1 MAYTITLCN
10 AFAMMLVFYAGEIAG
25 IIAGL
30 LILVILCVIM
40 VACCCFKYHKHKVMP
55 KFMSLSDICVIE
67 SDSNWYNCLYKSI

>member
-10 AFAMMLVFYAGEIAG
+10 AFAMILVFYAGEIAG

-30 LILVILCVIM
+30 VVFLVILCVIM
-40 VACCCFKYHKHKVMP
+40 VAYLYLRKRKVMP

-67 SDSNWYNCLYKSI
+67 SDSNWYSCLYKSI